1 MSEKAGLYARV
12 STDNQE
18 LDNQEEK
25 LRDWAEKNDID
36 YDLFSEKITGK
47 NDDRD
52 GFQNIMSGVYSGEYD
67 VVVVTKLDRF
77 GRSMTDIVRNIDNIT
92 EEKVRFISLGESI
105 DLKKGEDVDA
115 MTEIQIRMF
124 SLLADVERR
133 LIRQRMEK
141 PYREALEEGRVGR
154 PKKLSDEQLEECLE
168 KRNKNWSY
176 KEIHRYIEGKYD
188 MDLGYDTLRQN
199 LKELEDNK

>member
-25 LRDWAEKNDID
+25 LKDWAKKNDLN

-52 GFQNIMSGVYSGEYD
+52 GFQSIMSGVYNGEYD

-77 GRSMTDIVRNIDNIT
+77 GRSMTDIVRNIDTIT
-92 EEKVRFISLGESI
+92 EEDVRFVSIGESI
-105 DLKKGEDVDA
+105 DLKVGQEVDA

-141 PYREALEEGRVGR
+141 PYREALKEGRVGR
-154 PKKLSDEQLEECLE
+154 PKKLSDEQLEECVE

-188 MDLGYDTLRQN
+188 MNIGYDTLRQN
-199 LKELEDNK
+199 LKEKMK